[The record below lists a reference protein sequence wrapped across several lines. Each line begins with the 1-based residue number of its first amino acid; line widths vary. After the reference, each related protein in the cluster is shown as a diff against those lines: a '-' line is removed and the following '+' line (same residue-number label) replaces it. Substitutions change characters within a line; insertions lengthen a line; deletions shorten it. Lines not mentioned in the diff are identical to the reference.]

1 MRAACWR
8 SSSAAKPLH
17 ACQRTRARRCA
28 PPERADLVLASDV
41 PHSKVDVLVLHSLDV
56 EADRGDGGDDLA
68 KFELVEDRGFTGRV
82 EPHHQDAHLLLG
94 EEALE
99 HTLEGPHGCR
109 QAMRSPLATG
119 VFRVPALLSTAPCTA
134 TSKGLVL
141 C

>member
-68 KFELVEDRGFTGRV
+68 QFELVEDRGFTGRV

-109 QAMRSPLATG
+109 QAIRTPLAAG
-119 VFRVPALLSTAPCTA
+119 VLRVPLLSTALHCH
-134 TSKGLVL
+134 VL
-141 C
+141 GKV